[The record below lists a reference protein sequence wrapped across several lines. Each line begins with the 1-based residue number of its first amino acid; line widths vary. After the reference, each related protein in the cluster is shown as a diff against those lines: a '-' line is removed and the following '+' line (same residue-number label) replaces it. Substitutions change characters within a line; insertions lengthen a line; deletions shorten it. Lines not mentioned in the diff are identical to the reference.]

1 MNIFLLNLFID
12 TIFCVDVDHYE
23 PDLVLID
30 FSVNDMGSPK
40 LMEAL
45 IRKTLSLKSKPI
57 VLLVCLSFMNFSTSI
72 ALQFLI
78 DFGIEIIV
86 SISITRN

>member
-57 VLLVCLSFMNFSTSI
+57 VLLVSLSLMNFSTSI

-78 DFGIEIIV
+78 DFEIEIIV
-86 SISITRN
+86 SLSITRN

>member
-1 MNIFLLNLFID
+1 M
-12 TIFCVDVDHYE
+12 DVDHYE

-45 IRKTLSLKSKPI
+45 IRKTLSMKSKPI
-57 VLLVCLSFMNFSTSI
+57 VLLVSLSLMNFTTSI

-78 DFGIEIIV
+78 DFEIEIIV
-86 SISITRN
+86 SLSITRN

>member
-1 MNIFLLNLFID
+1 MNIFLFNLFID
-12 TIFCVDVDHYE
+12 TIFCVYVDHYE

-57 VLLVCLSFMNFSTSI
+57 VLLVSLSFMNFSTSI
-72 ALQFLI
+72 ALQSLI
-78 DFGIEIIV
+78 DFEIEIIV
-86 SISITRN
+86 SLSITKN

>member
-1 MNIFLLNLFID
+1 MNIFLFNLFID

-57 VLLVCLSFMNFSTSI
+57 VLLVCLSLMNFSTSI

-78 DFGIEIIV
+78 DFEIEIIV
-86 SISITRN
+86 SLSITRN